1 MNIKHF
7 LGKNLQ
13 NNSWIVFADKLIL
26 RINVKSLRQYSLM
39 KIADPDRLIINL
51 SILFTQ
57 PTGIGNYAENIFP
70 YLQCLDPT
78 LLSRKKYPGFNCYS
92 VPNNLTANDGTKG
105 HLRRLAWTQFQI
117 PKIYDRLGSSLL
129 FSPVP
134 EAPIFADCR
143 YTVTV
148 HDFIPLK
155 FPNRS
160 SPLYQYFKWYVP
172 QVLNQATHI
181 ICNSTATAA
190 ETIDR
195 FQIPASKVTPILLG
209 YNANHFYA
217 DNETEIAD
225 PPYFLYLGRH
235 DPYKNVARIIA
246 AFGQLSNGDR
256 YELWLGGSGDRRY
269 TPQLRAQVAELG
281 LEGRVKFLEYI
292 PYSELPKVIRQAR
305 ALVFPSLWEG
315 FGLPV
320 LEAMACGT
328 PVITSNL
335 SALVEV
341 ASDAAILVDPYQVK
355 EIAAA
360 MYDLSKDDE
369 LHQQLRQA
377 GLQRASQFSWEQT
390 AQATIEVLQQYL

>member
-1 MNIKHF
+1 M
-7 LGKNLQ
+7 
-13 NNSWIVFADKLIL
+13 S
-26 RINVKSLRQYSLM
+26 
-39 KIADPDRLIINL
+39 RLIINL
-51 SILFTQ
+51 SFLSSK
-57 PTGIGNYAENIFP
+57 PTGLSVYANNLLP
-70 YLQCLDPT
+70 YLRSLEPT
-78 LLSRKKYPGFNCYS
+78 AVASEPIAAYDYHRINADLTSR
-92 VPNNLTANDGTKG
+92 GTRG
-105 HLRRLAWTQFQI
+105 HLDRLLWTQFQL
-117 PKIYDRLGSSLL
+117 PKIYHQLRSQLI
-129 FSPVP
+129 FSPIL
-134 EAPIFADCR
+134 EAPIFTDCR
-143 YTVTV
+143 YIVTV
-148 HDFIPLK
+148 HDFIPLR
-155 FPNRS
+155 FPKLS

-172 QVLNQATHI
+172 QVLSQATHI

-195 FQIPASKVTPILLG
+195 FHLPAAKVTPISLA
-209 YNANHFYA
+209 YDPNHFYDHDEA
-217 DNETEIAD
+217 EIAD

-235 DPYKNVARIIA
+235 DPYKNIARIIA
-246 AFGQLSNGDR
+246 AFGQLLNCDR
-256 YELWLGGSGDRRY
+256 YQLWLGGSGDRRY

-341 ASDAAILVDPYQVK
+341 ARDAAILVDPYQVK
-355 EIAAA
+355 EIASA

-369 LHQQLRQA
+369 LHRQLRQA
-377 GLQRASQFSWEQT
+377 GLRRASQFNWSQT
-390 AQATIEVLQQYL
+390 AQATIDVLQQYL

>member
-1 MNIKHF
+1 
-7 LGKNLQ
+7 
-13 NNSWIVFADKLIL
+13 V
-26 RINVKSLRQYSLM
+26 SLLT
-39 KIADPDRLIINL
+39 NL
-51 SILFTQ
+51 SHLITK
-57 PTGIGNYAENIFP
+57 PTGVTTYTLNLLP
-70 YLQCLDPT
+70 HLQKLEQT
-78 LLSRKKYPGFNCYS
+78 LLTSQSLPGYHCYQIPTNQTS
-92 VPNNLTANDGTKG
+92 EQGFKG
-105 HLRRLAWTQFQI
+105 HLRRLLWTQFQL
-117 PKIYDRLGSSLL
+117 PKIYHQLRSQLL

-134 EAPIFADCR
+134 EAPIFTDCR
-143 YTVTV
+143 YIVTI
-148 HDFIPLK
+148 HDFIPLR
-155 FPNRS
+155 FPRRS

-195 FQIPASKVTPILLG
+195 FHIPVAKVTPILLG
-209 YNANHFYA
+209 YNADRFYA
-217 DNETEIAD
+217 NKEEEIAD
-225 PPYFLYLGRH
+225 HAYFLYLGRH

-246 AFGQLSNGDR
+246 AFGRLSNCDR
-256 YELWLGGSGDRRY
+256 YELWLGGSGDSRH
-269 TPQLRAQVAELG
+269 TPQLRTQVAELG

-292 PYSELPKVIRQAR
+292 PYADLPKIIRQAR

-341 ASDAAILVDPYQVK
+341 ASNAAILVDPYQVK

-369 LHQQLRQA
+369 LHQQLRQT

>member
-1 MNIKHF
+1 MANE
-7 LGKNLQ
+7 LL
-13 NNSWIVFADKLIL
+13 V
-26 RINVKSLRQYSLM
+26 
-39 KIADPDRLIINL
+39 NL
-51 SILFTQ
+51 SFVLIK
-57 PTGIGNYAENIFP
+57 PTGTTTYAFNLLSQ
-70 YLQCLDPT
+70 LQKIEPT
-78 LLSRKKYPGFNCYS
+78 LLTWQSLSSYNCYQTPTNQTS
-92 VPNNLTANDGTKG
+92 EQGFKG
-105 HLRRLAWTQFQI
+105 HLRRFQWTQFQL
-117 PKIYDRLGSSLL
+117 PRIYRQLKSSLL
-129 FSPVP
+129 FSPIP
-134 EAPIFADCR
+134 EAPIFTDCR
-143 YTVTV
+143 YIVTV
-148 HDFIPLK
+148 HDFIPLR
-155 FPNRS
+155 FPKPS
-160 SPLYQYFKWYVP
+160 SPLYQYFKYYIP
-172 QVLNQATHI
+172 QVLSQATHI

-195 FQIPASKVTPILLG
+195 FGIPTSKVTPIPLA
-209 YNANHFYA
+209 YDANHFYA
-217 DNETEIAD
+217 NDETEIAD

-246 AFGQLSNGDR
+246 AFGQLSNCDR
-256 YELWLGGSGDRRY
+256 YELWLGGSGDGRY

-335 SALVEV
+335 SALLDV

-355 EIAAA
+355 EIASA

-369 LHQQLRQA
+369 LHRQLRQA
-377 GLQRASQFSWEQT
+377 GLQRASQFSWSQT
-390 AQATIEVLQQYL
+390 GRATIDVLQQYL